1 MRLHWLDEL
10 GGESSGIYGLD
21 AHWPVQSLG
30 IGKIVAAAAPLEVA
44 PRAADGSPRWQLVRK
59 NKPLAAPMPM
69 PSEAAQ
75 GTWDRVLADSAAGSS
90 AAHASLGEDGA
101 FGENQGFGDWVEDDG
116 SVGAAGQMEEPTSDA
131 AADVE
136 PAVAGEA
143 AEAVD
148 PNDSLAALLRQK
160 VEAKAKEAAMEV
172 RVTEEMRVKMD
183 TGVRVNPAL
192 AAHFGDSAPN
202 PAPDREVIDIDLLVE
217 GDKIELKS
225 KRSRRCA
232 FPLSSSDTS
241 ASTFLIW

>member
-1 MRLHWLDEL
+1 MRRAMQ
-10 GGESSGIYGLD
+10 ESLVE
-21 AHWPVQSLG
+21 AER
-30 IGKIVAAAAPLEVA
+30 AAERAAAP
-44 PRAADGSPRWQLVRK
+44 
-59 NKPLAAPMPM
+59 
-69 PSEAAQ
+69 
-75 GTWDRVLADSAAGSS
+75 
-90 AAHASLGEDGA
+90 
-101 FGENQGFGDWVEDDG
+101 
-116 SVGAAGQMEEPTSDA
+116 DA
-131 AADVE
+131 AAE
-136 PAVAGEA
+136 QSA
-143 AEAVD
+143 AEEGEEGD
-148 PNDSLAALLRQK
+148 PLVELLAQK
-160 VEAKAKEAAMEV
+160 AARVAKDAAMEV

>member
-1 MRLHWLDEL
+1 MYRKGTGWVGEQHARGLSDFIRDL
-10 GGESSGIYGLD
+10 G
-21 AHWPVQSLG
+21 
-30 IGKIVAAAAPLEVA
+30 
-44 PRAADGSPRWQLVRK
+44 LVF
-59 NKPLAAPMPM
+59 
-69 PSEAAQ
+69 SY
-75 GTWDRVLADSAAGSS
+75 S
-90 AAHASLGEDGA
+90 
-101 FGENQGFGDWVEDDG
+101 
-116 SVGAAGQMEEPTSDA
+116 
-131 AADVE
+131 
-136 PAVAGEA
+136 